1 MARIF
6 SIYFNYE
13 DAVHHAMIAVRETPF
28 HKEYKISLQDED
40 LTKLLLSDKIIS
52 TAPGVFLFSNVS
64 TPEYNQLMKQVLS
77 AVAEHIHSLQ
87 Y

>member
-6 SIYFNYE
+6 SIEFNYD
-13 DAVHHAMIAVRETPF
+13 DAVHHAMISVRETSF

-40 LTKLLLSDKIIS
+40 LAELLLSDKIIS
-52 TAPGVFLFSNVS
+52 AEPGMFVFSNVS
-64 TPEYNQLMKQVLS
+64 TKEYNKLMKEILS
-77 AVAEHIHSLQ
+77 AVAHHIHSLQ